1 MARKRVVK
9 GTAEFYLK
17 DSPYVVVKLVR
28 GSKTRKGYVQV
39 RVTGKGGVV
48 RTAWVK
54 ESTFKTN
61 PKYAHLREDVKRYY
75 RQYPA
80 EKYRPVERESAMV
93 PYDEKFAKGQV
104 ERPKEVAVSK
114 KTKRWT
120 KARKRMREG
129 FPGAFESGAYKKM
142 EEVAAAAKKKIEE
155 EETKKRAE
163 KAGAKI
169 SIKGIEQGD
178 VFKVVLIIIFVT
190 LILAF
195 ISWLSSIF

>member
-9 GTAEFYLK
+9 GTVEFALK
-17 DSPYVVVKLVR
+17 DSPYVVVKPVKSMAGYVLVR
-28 GSKTRKGYVQV
+28 M
-39 RVTGKGGVV
+39 TGKDGRV
-48 RTAWVK
+48 RTARVK
-54 ESTFKTN
+54 ESTFKTS

-75 RQYPA
+75 RGYPA
-80 EKYRPVERESAMV
+80 EEYRPVERESAMV
-93 PYDEKFAKGQV
+93 PYDEEFAKGQV
-104 ERPKEVAVSK
+104 ERPKEVAVSE

-120 KARKRMREG
+120 KARKRVREE

-142 EEVAAAAKKKIEE
+142 EEVAAAAKRKIEE

-163 KAGAKI
+163 KAGVKI
-169 SIKGIEQGD
+169 SIKGIDRGD
-178 VFKVVLIIIFVT
+178 VSKVVLIIIVVT